1 MRKKLTILTLI
12 IVTNLSAQVQKLTND
27 FNAFRPDDLIIKQ
40 QVEFKDPGSKGKNL
54 TWDFSMLQP
63 INEEYTLKYFIP
75 DSMFIDTIC
84 GMEHRTRYYYYQKQ
98 DSLWAKGFENSTTLM
113 NYIKPELQ
121 LKYPFAYGD
130 TLFSYFE
137 GEGEYSHTFPLFVK
151 GYTRVEADAEGEIM
165 LPEFEKVKKSL
176 RVHTLRYYTET
187 GKDSIEMIL
196 DTYAWYAD
204 GYRYPV
210 FESVKTNLIKKLPTT
225 SGEGLGGEVD
235 TTVFT
240 TSFYYPPEKQVST
253 TDLPEQE
260 TDNSN
265 INPIYQVFTEAT
277 YMPNPVLDN
286 LLVSYKLIRSANVWF
301 SLHNASGIPIR
312 QTSPNVIP
320 EGFNTTEI
328 NMSQQ
333 ISGAYTLYVHVDDMM
348 VKQVIIKK

>member
-1 MRKKLTILTLI
+1 MRKKLTFVTLI
-12 IVTNLSAQVQKLTND
+12 IVTSLSAQVQKLTAD
-27 FNAFRPDDLIIKQ
+27 RNAFRPGDLIIKQ

-54 TWDFSMLQP
+54 NWDFSMLQP
-63 INEEYTLKYFIP
+63 INEDYTLKYFIP
-75 DSMFIDTIC
+75 DSTYMDTIC
-84 GMEHRTRYYYYQKQ
+84 GMEHRTRYYYCQKK

-113 NYIKPELQ
+113 NYIKPELR
-121 LKYPFAYGD
+121 LKYPFTYGD

-151 GYTRVEADAEGEIM
+151 GYTRVDADAEGEIM

-210 FESVKTNLIKKLPTT
+210 FESVKTNLIKNKVKE
-225 SGEGLGGEVD
+225 GEQVMD

-260 TDNSN
+260 PENSN
-265 INPIYQVFTEAT
+265 VNPIYNVFTEAT
-277 YMPNPVLDN
+277 YMPNPVVNN
-286 LLVSYKLIRSANVWF
+286 LLVSYKLTHSANVWF

-312 QTSPNVIP
+312 QTSPRITP
-320 EGFNTTEI
+320 EGFNSTEI
-328 NMSQQ
+328 NMNQQ
-333 ISGAYTLYVHVDDMM
+333 TPGAYTLYVHVDDMM
-348 VKQVIIKK
+348 VKQVVVKK